1 MKIEFEIDKKTY
13 TLEYARDSIR
23 RLEEMG
29 YNFQELEKK
38 PFTLMSVLFFGA
50 LLKNH
55 PAMDIQTSDKLYNE
69 VADEDLLKELDAMFA
84 TCIKFGGAKN
94 PNVKWKKV
102 N

>member
-1 MKIEFEIDKKTY
+1 MKIEFEIDKKIY

-23 RLEEMG
+23 KLESMG
-29 YNFQELEKK
+29 YNFTELEKK

-55 PAMDIQTSDKLYNE
+55 PEMDIKKSDELYNE
-69 VADEDLLKELDAMFA
+69 VADEALLKEIDAMFA
-84 TCIKFGGAKN
+84 ACIKLGGAKN